1 MGLTDSHSIE
11 KEIDSYFMTKGA
23 SDFNIYK
30 DSFTQRCASLI
41 WESFCRHY
49 DFSHIYGN
57 AAKNVNDFIEAL
69 KEFPYSDTIHIE
81 TIDTDPHVYLVQL
94 KNGKWYLHEG
104 SWYYFAVPLWNEMP
118 RYLPNNIDIHDEAE
132 LMLAFDEY
140 IPQIQA
146 RAEEIVLKHKEQQ
159 TACEII
165 RASAEGLINLLINE
179 GRISLEREPTISCR
193 TPDMIDIGIGRIT
206 WIVGSLEEL
215 KTLLLRRY
223 GTE

>member
-49 DFSHIYGN
+49 DFSHRYGN

-81 TIDTDPHVYLVQL
+81 TINTDPHVYLVQL

-118 RYLPNNIDIHDEAE
+118 RYLPYNIDIHDEAE

-140 IPQIQA
+140 IPQIQVRA
-146 RAEEIVLKHKEQQ
+146 GEMKASVNCMISSNVSPVAEEMMVWSISAALRFLATSARPSVSLL
-159 TACEII
+159 TTPSAI
-165 RASAEGLINLLINE
+165 ASCFA
-179 GRISLEREPTISCR
+179 
-193 TPDMIDIGIGRIT
+193 
-206 WIVGSLEEL
+206 
-215 KTLLLRRY
+215 
-223 GTE
+223 

>member
-1 MGLTDSHSIE
+1 MGLTDNHSIA

-49 DFSHIYGN
+49 DFSHRYGN

-81 TIDTDPHVYLVQL
+81 TIDTGPHVYLVQL

-140 IPQIQA
+140 IPQIQV
-146 RAEEIVLKHKEQQ
+146 RAEEMK
-159 TACEII
+159 
-165 RASAEGLINLLINE
+165 ASGELHDIFQCKPCCRRDDGVVYI
-179 GRISLEREPTISCR
+179 GCLEVSRDLSAAFGEPFDESFGYC
-193 TPDMIDIGIGRIT
+193 
-206 WIVGSLEEL
+206 
-215 KTLLLRRY
+215 LLLCV
-223 GTE
+223 GHLVS

>member
-1 MGLTDSHSIE
+1 
-11 KEIDSYFMTKGA
+11 
-23 SDFNIYK
+23 
-30 DSFTQRCASLI
+30 
-41 WESFCRHY
+41 
-49 DFSHIYGN
+49 
-57 AAKNVNDFIEAL
+57 
-69 KEFPYSDTIHIE
+69 
-81 TIDTDPHVYLVQL
+81 
-94 KNGKWYLHEG
+94 
-104 SWYYFAVPLWNEMP
+104 MP

-215 KTLLLRRY
+215 KALLLRRY